1 MLDIIDKLQSTTL
14 QSHNLTNSRLKFL
27 SSKAQI
33 SEDHISR
40 IGLALSLSEG
50 LINFDWEPELLDS
63 EESNL
68 EFLSKG
74 KQIRGKTLFKEDLP
88 IWMALVLKNQVPE
101 DYSQWRIIYRLHW
114 GRGIQMLTRIFLQT
128 GDWLRTLETCL
139 SNSKGA

>member
-1 MLDIIDKLQSTTL
+1 MLDIIDKLHSTTI
-14 QSHNLTNSRLKFL
+14 QSHTLTNSRLKYL

-68 EFLSKG
+68 EFLSKE

-88 IWMALVLKNQVPE
+88 IWMALILKNQIPE
-101 DYSQWRIIYRLHW
+101 DYSQWRIICRLHW
-114 GRGIQMLTRIFLQT
+114 ERGVQLLMEKSLLT
-128 GDWLRTLETCL
+128 GDWLRTLESCL
-139 SNSKGA
+139 